1 MTSTEIKEEIGLLI
15 TTETTPNSITP
26 AEVGGI
32 LENIVDYVDQE
43 SMGCKV
49 FSALVSQSGTSIP
62 TLKVLKN
69 TTGVTFTASRSGVGN
84 YLLTGSSNVFTT
96 DKTACSYSLNTAGS
110 FPNATMFFYSIG
122 AQYFTLES
130 KNSGTATDGI
140 LTDTLV
146 KIEIYP

>member
-1 MTSTEIKEEIGLLI
+1 MTNTELKEEIDLTI
-15 TTETTPNSITP
+15 TSETAPSSITP
-26 AEVGGI
+26 TDVGDT
-32 LENIVDYVDQE
+32 LKLIVDYVDQE

-69 TTGVTFTASRSGVGN
+69 TTGVTFTASRSGAGN

-130 KNSGTATDGI
+130 KNSGTATDGV